1 MARQNIRVPYGY
13 EPPEESRKGT
23 LIFYDSFED
32 VTDAELERAFA
43 AFEQRAFAR
52 LVLYPLHEDTVRRMW
67 KEPVSA
73 FHKRQKRLE
82 EWKLDSGH
90 SAVSIQ
96 NWDGKRKKY
105 TPIDTALRYLTETYP
120 SPYFLY
126 MTPEMANLFA
136 SFSTFEEWIVQLRLL
151 LSAEPETVH
160 PRLEKFRHRWDVFSG
175 E

>member
-13 EPPEESRKGT
+13 EPTEESRKGT

-32 VTDAELERAFA
+32 ITDAELERAFT
-43 AFEQRAFAR
+43 AFEQRAFAK

-67 KEPVSA
+67 KEPVSP

-82 EWKLDSGH
+82 EWKLDFGH
-90 SAVSIQ
+90 SMVSIQ

-105 TPIDTALRYLTETYP
+105 TPIDTALRYLSETYP

-126 MTPEMANLFA
+126 MTPDMANLFA

-151 LSAEPETVH
+151 LSAEPETAH

-175 E
+175 